1 MTFSLSRRALLAAS
15 AALGLAA
22 APALAQDKS
31 ITVMIWGT
39 TWQLAVEQI
48 AEQFTEETGIDVQ
61 MIAQSNSGESLAKL
75 QAQRANPGVDVWF
88 TTSSVANRA
97 VKDDGLFAK
106 IPVDKLSHAS
116 ELVDGSYN
124 EGWVAA
130 YAYPL
135 GIVYRPDL
143 VEGEITSWEDL
154 WKPEFSNALAIPA
167 PSTYQGRIVLIAS
180 ELAGGSIDDVD
191 PGIEKLKELEPN
203 VAFWYTSDAQ
213 ARQALANGEVKVLV
227 SPPSGAKT
235 VRNEGVDVTMIS
247 PKPAAMMYD
256 VMTIVKNGKED
267 MAAQF
272 IDFMTSQSSQQI
284 IAEKNQN
291 MPVNATA
298 AVPAELAGQYP
309 KPEDTIT
316 YDEDKVN
323 ANYDSW
329 NEKFLMTVSQ

>member
-1 MTFSLSRRALLAAS
+1 MSFPLSRRAVLAAS
-15 AALGLAA
+15 ALLGLAA
-22 APALAQDKS
+22 TPAFAQDKS

-48 AEQFTEETGIDVQ
+48 AEQFTAETGIDVQ
-61 MIAQSNSGESLAKL
+61 MIAQSSSGESLAKL

-88 TTSSVANRA
+88 TTSSVASRA

-106 IPVDKLSHAS
+106 IPVDKLSHTG
-116 ELVDGSYN
+116 EMIDGSYN

-143 VEGEITSWEDL
+143 VDGEITSWEDL
-154 WKPEFSNALAIPA
+154 WKPEFDNALAVPA

-191 PGIEKLKELEPN
+191 PGIKKLEALEPN

-227 SPPSGAKT
+227 APPSGAKT
-235 VRNEGVDVTMIS
+235 VRDQGVDVTMIS

-298 AVPAELAGQYP
+298 SVPEKLAGQYP
-309 KPEDTIT
+309 HPEDTIT

-323 ANYDSW
+323 ADFNGW